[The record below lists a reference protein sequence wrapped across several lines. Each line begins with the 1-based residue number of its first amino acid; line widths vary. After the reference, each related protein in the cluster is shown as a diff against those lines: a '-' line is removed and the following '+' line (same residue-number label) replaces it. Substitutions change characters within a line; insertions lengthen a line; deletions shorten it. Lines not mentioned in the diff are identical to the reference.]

1 MVYQIRLEEPMGSQV
16 NFFLGPNDL
25 RQLASVLSKSG
36 ELVFWRADP
45 RTALLQEVT
54 DIVPTY
60 GVDTLQ
66 LQLARRADF
75 QQVLHLFSRA
85 SSGYSSDLSL
95 YQPVVEFDLP
105 YVAKGYIRSGRV
117 YRQDAYWNPN
127 DEHERKEEEWIRW
140 AKQLFS
146 SVRRSLTKI
155 DGTHSDL
162 PPGRPSFIT
171 RVLGFDSGRFRV
183 WQARRARCHQVA
195 QASGA
200 LLSGSC
206 CPARN
211 AA

>member
-1 MVYQIRLEEPMGSQV
+1 MRPDALVIVSIELYAPPAIMVYQIGLEEPMGSQV

-155 DGTHSDL
+155 DGTHSYA
-162 PPGRPSFIT
+162 GKEAIEM
-171 RVLGFDSGRFRV
+171 
-183 WQARRARCHQVA
+183 RAKGILFQEIDD
-195 QASGA
+195 
-200 LLSGSC
+200 
-206 CPARN
+206 PRN
-211 AA
+211 EFCS